1 MSARTDKLVDLFV
14 EKLRAAEVSV
24 QRADN
29 AARLGEIEAKLPKRF
44 PASFGS
50 LLARYSFDAFDLGGI
65 YWFACNSD
73 ASAYFNA
80 ASAVEGSLSE
90 VLLPAGYVQIGQP
103 EGGSFDAVCFDM
115 NERKQNLEFR
125 IVQIDHEEI
134 LIHRRIKIRRALWES
149 FYKLVEHQLSLP

>member
-1 MSARTDKLVDLFV
+1 M
-14 EKLRAAEVSV
+14 RAT
-24 QRADN
+24 R
-29 AARLGEIEAKLPKRF
+29 
-44 PASFGS
+44 
-50 LLARYSFDAFDLGGI
+50 
-65 YWFACNSD
+65 D

-80 ASAVEGSLSE
+80 ASAEKGSLSE

-115 NERKQNLEFR
+115 NERKQNREFR

-149 FYKLVEHQLSLP
+149 FYKLVEHALSRP